1 MGGVLLYLRT
11 KQKAVQIVADFL
23 LDDCWRGHLQTKPC
37 HDYDFRH
44 SGECVV
50 LRGGPQ
56 DDPPALV
63 AVSKYQAAMRLAE
76 DLNLAVKTP

>member
-23 LDDCWRGHLQTKPC
+23 LDDCWRGHLQMKPC

-56 DDPPALV
+56 DDPRLSSCQQISSSN
-63 AVSKYQAAMRLAE
+63 AVG
-76 DLNLAVKTP
+76 